1 MYYELNVNVMED
13 FDELFG
19 DHNLDD
25 LEPINEEL
33 NENLEDNFKEDELFD
48 SNSPEVPSLLDEFL
62 KTKGINDS
70 KILIIDENNEEKE
83 VDFYSLSKEEQLDI
97 LNSQKEVEQ
106 ITTPT
111 QLAKDQDDFI
121 NYLKDNNLSLQEY
134 LDKYKEL
141 VLSEVQGSQE
151 SYSIDAYDDEELF
164 LFDLKNKYD
173 LSDEELVKEL
183 EKALEDKDVF
193 TKKVTKLRA
202 DYKEQEDYY
211 KQEQEKEFNSQR
223 EEQYNQF
230 VDTMVDV
237 ATKTPDLY
245 GIELEDEEKYNVLSF
260 LLELDDNGTSN
271 FYKALNDPENLYKA
285 AWFLTYGS
293 KAFEVITNA
302 YEAEISKLKKR

>member
-1 MYYELNVNVMED
+1 MED

-25 LEPINEEL
+25 LEQVNEEL
-33 NENLEDNFKEDELFD
+33 NENLEDNFNEDTFFED
-48 SNSPEVPSLLDEFL
+48 KISETYSLLDEFL

-83 VDFYSLSKEEQLDI
+83 VDFYSLPKEEQLEI

-106 ITTPT
+106 TSTPT

-121 NYLKDNNLSLQEY
+121 NYLKDNNLTLQEY

-141 VLSEVQGSQE
+141 VLSEVQGNQD

-173 LSDEELVKEL
+173 LSDEELVREL
-183 EKALEDKDVF
+183 EKALEDKDLF

-211 KQEQEKEFNSQR
+211 KQEQEREFNSQR

-245 GIELEDEEKYNVLSF
+245 GIELEDEEKNNVLSF

-271 FYKALNDPENLYKA
+271 FYKALNNPENLYKA

>member
-1 MYYELNVNVMED
+1 MED

-25 LEPINEEL
+25 LEQVNEEL
-33 NENLEDNFKEDELFD
+33 NENLEDNFNEDTLFED
-48 SNSPEVPSLLDEFL
+48 KISETYSLLDEFL

-83 VDFYSLSKEEQLDI
+83 VDFYSLPKEEQLEI

-106 ITTPT
+106 TSTPT

-121 NYLKDNNLSLQEY
+121 NYLKDNNLTLQEY

-141 VLSEVQGSQE
+141 VLSEVQGNQD

-173 LSDEELVKEL
+173 LSDEELVREL
-183 EKALEDKDVF
+183 EKALEDKDLF

-211 KQEQEKEFNSQR
+211 KQEQEREFNSQR

-245 GIELEDEEKYNVLSF
+245 GIELEDEEKNNVLSF

-271 FYKALNDPENLYKA
+271 FYKALNNPENLYKA

>member
-1 MYYELNVNVMED
+1 MED

-245 GIELEDEEKYNVLSF
+245 GIELEDEEKNNVLSF